1 MEIED
6 FMKRTQPRARRSKL
20 EPFQEGILL
29 LKAKGY
35 ANGQVREWLLS
46 NGVEIS
52 QEAVRKFINKHQ
64 VGSSPAVAK
73 IGTLPEPA
81 SSSVVGNVQDAEEQ
95 DNIQTV
101 FNPSDL
107 RKSLTKKVDLEAL
120 SKLAKQQRKDKK

>member
-1 MEIED
+1 
-6 FMKRTQPRARRSKL
+6 MKRTQPRARRSKL

-52 QEAVRKFINKHQ
+52 QEAVRKFINKHK
-64 VGSSPAVAK
+64 VGNSPAVAK
-73 IGTLPEPA
+73 TGALQELESLPAP
-81 SSSVVGNVQDAEEQ
+81 GNDQNPDAEEQ

-107 RKSLTKKVDLEAL
+107 RNSLAKKVDLEAL
-120 SKLAKQQRKDKK
+120 SKIAKQQRKDKK